1 MEEFDNTLE
10 LYEKTFDDSF
20 PMFSMS
26 GTPPKEVIKII
37 NECIEKN
44 KDVYD
49 LGYLTLDGD
58 TLY

>member
-1 MEEFDNTLE
+1 MDELDKALE
-10 LYEKTFDDSF
+10 LYEKTFNDSF

-26 GTPPKEVIKII
+26 GKPQKEVIQII
-37 NECIEKN
+37 NRCIEEN

-49 LGYLTLDGD
+49 LGYLSLDGD

>member
-1 MEEFDNTLE
+1 MKELDDALE

-26 GTPPKEVIKII
+26 GTPLKEVIQII
-37 NECIEKN
+37 NRCVDEN

-49 LGYLTLDGD
+49 LGYLTLDSD
-58 TLY
+58 TIY

>member
-1 MEEFDNTLE
+1 MKE
-10 LYEKTFDDSF
+10 LDEALDRYEKKFDDSF
-20 PMFSMS
+20 PMFSMR
-26 GTPPKEVIKII
+26 GTPLKEVVKII